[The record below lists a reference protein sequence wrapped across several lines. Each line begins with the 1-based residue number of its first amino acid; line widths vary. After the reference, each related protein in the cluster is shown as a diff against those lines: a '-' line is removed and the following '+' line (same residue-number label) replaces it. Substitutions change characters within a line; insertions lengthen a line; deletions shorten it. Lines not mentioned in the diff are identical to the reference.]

1 MNEIT
6 WKRLVTLIKEYCPYI
21 QGKQVTQ
28 QVVEPT
34 QNDNGKEDQLAG
46 QMNVADYPEVL
57 PEQMKLE
64 KVSNPQLGM
73 EIFVEETQE
82 KIERYLNELT
92 QALSAK
98 EWQQISALGRQI
110 WIDAD
115 NIISVKNKFNM

>member
-6 WKRLVTLIKEYCPYI
+6 WKRLVALIKECCPYI

-34 QNDNGKEDQLAG
+34 QNDNGEEDQLAG

-64 KVSNPQLGM
+64 KESNPQPGM

-82 KIERYLNELT
+82 KIERYLNELA

-115 NIISVKNKFNM
+115 NIISVQNRFDM